1 MADEFAER
9 KVKNLSSGP
18 RYVLMLQIDRG
29 ERTPI
34 PFRQTNLSND
44 KIVVTID
51 EYDNNLYLWYG
62 KNCSEI
68 NKKLA
73 LNTAQSIK
81 KIGYKHEQLHIGH
94 FLKDLKIVDESNLND
109 PETHKNHSELTAIF
123 NRKFAM
129 KDKYL
134 VEVISKTQVAP
145 TIPLPVEP
153 EVPKPLEPEPQTT
166 VSELDTPVEQEVHKP
181 LEPDTKTTEPLT
193 AQPPANS

>member
-9 KVKNLSSGP
+9 KLKNTSSGP

-29 ERTPI
+29 EKTPM
-34 PFRQTNLSND
+34 PFRQTNLSDD

-51 EYDNNLYLWYG
+51 EYDNMLYLWYG

-81 KIGYKHEQLHIGH
+81 KIGYKHDQLNIGH
-94 FLKDLKIVDESNLND
+94 CLKDIKIIDESTLND
-109 PETHKNHSELTAIF
+109 PETRKNHSELPAIF

-129 KDKYL
+129 KDKFL
-134 VEVISKTQVAP
+134 VEVISKPQVAYTAP
-145 TIPLPVEP
+145 PPLEQ
-153 EVPKPLEPEPQTT
+153 EVHKTPEPEPQTT
-166 VSELDTPVEQEVHKP
+166 VSEPAV
-181 LEPDTKTTEPLT
+181 KTAEPLT
-193 AQPPANS
+193 AQPTANS